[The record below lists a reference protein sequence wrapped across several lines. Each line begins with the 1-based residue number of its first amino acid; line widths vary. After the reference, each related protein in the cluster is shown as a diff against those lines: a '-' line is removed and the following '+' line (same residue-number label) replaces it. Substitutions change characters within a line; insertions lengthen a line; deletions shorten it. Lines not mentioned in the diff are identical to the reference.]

1 MQMNV
6 EAVCFDGN
14 ASKGRGG
21 VAGRGRE
28 EKCFGKRQ
36 LKRKGKGPG

>member
-1 MQMNV
+1 MQMEV
-6 EAVCFDGN
+6 EVVSIDGITN
-14 ASKGRGG
+14 KGRGG
-21 VAGRGRE
+21 VAGWGRE

>member
-1 MQMNV
+1 MQMEV
-6 EAVCFDGN
+6 EAVRFDGN
-14 ASKGRGG
+14 ANKGRGG
-21 VAGRGRE
+21 VASWGRE